1 VSVAPADLANLSREE
16 KLALVARLAREKA
29 RGGAPPPAVTAA
41 EPGDYPPS
49 FAQQRFWF
57 LDQLDPGSYLDN
69 MFRALRL
76 TGVLDR
82 GALERSLDELVRRHA
97 SLRTRFPVEGD
108 GPVQRVERE
117 LPGGTPLLKVV
128 DLTGL
133 AAEEILPRAAALAGE
148 ESRRP
153 FDLARGPLFRATLLR
168 LGTEEHVL
176 LLCHHH
182 IVSDGWSVG
191 LILRDFAALY
201 SSFATGAAPDL
212 PALRA
217 SYADFARAQRQR
229 LHGEALRQ
237 EIAFWRQRLEGAPT
251 VLELPTDHPRRHMAS
266 PRGDAVRFE
275 IPDPAAARFKAL
287 AQGAGATPFMALLTL
302 FDLLLFRYT
311 GQDDFVVGVPVAN
324 RNRTEHER
332 VVGCFASTLLVRATL
347 RPAEG
352 FLALL
357 GRVRAE
363 SLAVFGHSDL
373 PFEKLVEELQPDRN
387 LSHNPV
393 FQVVF
398 ALQNAGGGGG
408 ALALPGL
415 ALSTLPVDRGLAKI
429 DLTLEMSEHP
439 GGIAGYLEY
448 STDLFERATIARM
461 AGHFETLL
469 AAVLAAPE
477 RGVGELPM
485 LLPEERRQ
493 ILVDWN
499 QPYAGAPATIL
510 DRVAEAARRT
520 PDAPAVLF
528 GDRALTFG
536 ELEAQANRLARRLRR
551 LGVGPE
557 MSVGVCVERSLE
569 MPLVLL
575 AVLKAGG
582 AWVPLDPEY
591 PQERL
596 ALMIAD
602 TAMPVLLIQSHLADR
617 LPALA
622 GGPAVIAVDGLDLTA
637 ESAAAPDWEI
647 HPESL
652 AYIVYTSG
660 STGRPKGV
668 AVPHRAMINHV
679 TACGL
684 AYRMGLGDRTLQFTS
699 ISFDITSEEIFPTWI
714 HGGAVV
720 PRPPGLFPS
729 FGELADLIVR
739 YGITAMDLPTAY
751 WHEWVGELARAKTPP
766 PEPLRL
772 VVIGTEQALPERVA
786 EWLEL
791 VGDRVRLNNSYAS
804 TEATVTAVVYQ
815 PGVEDLARFRAGDRV
830 PVGRTIHNCCAYV
843 LDAALEPV
851 PVGVA
856 GDVYIGGPNVSRGY
870 ANWPDRTAASFV
882 PDPFAAGLGYGE
894 GLRMYRQ
901 GDVGRWLPTGDL
913 EYLGRRDDQVKIRGF
928 RVEPAEVGAVLA
940 RHPAVKDSIVLVR
953 SDGRLGKRLVGYAT
967 LVPGAEASVRELRD
981 FLRESLPEHMIPA
994 AVVLLD
1000 ALPLT
1005 SNGRVDQRAL
1015 PEPVYE
1021 HAESERGYVA
1031 PRTAAEEI
1039 LEGIWCEVLGVPRA
1053 GAHDDFFD
1061 LGGHSLLGTQVIS
1074 RAREQFRIELP
1085 LRALFDNPTLAGL
1098 ARTIEEIRRAG
1109 AAGEV
1114 AGPPRIE
1121 PVPRGESLAVSFS
1134 QQRLWF
1140 LDRLEPESATYNIP
1154 MALHL
1159 AGVLEIPA
1167 LAGAIDG
1174 IVRRHEALRT
1184 TFTAV
1189 DGLPLQVVHPPAPPV
1204 PRLLPV
1210 VDLSALDEA
1219 RRGSEARAC
1228 MAAESRLPFSLDH
1241 GPLLRATLLRLGG
1254 EEHVLAVTM
1263 HHIVSD
1269 GWSLP
1274 LFVSEMSAL
1283 YAELTTGEPAALPA
1297 LPIQYADFA
1306 HWQRRWLSGETLAA
1320 ELAHWRERLAGLPPL
1335 IELPTDRPRP
1345 AVRNRRGAGRRIVLG
1360 NDLSQALKLA
1370 GRRLAATPFMVLLA
1384 GFAALLHRFSG
1395 QSTFAVGVPVAGR
1408 NRVEIE
1414 PLIGFFVNTLVMRC
1428 DVAGGDEV
1436 RALVERL
1443 RETVLDAD
1451 AHQDVPFEKL
1461 VEELSP
1467 ERSMS
1472 HSPLFQ
1478 VVLAF
1483 QNLARRDFAAE
1494 GLRVT
1499 PLGAAGGTA
1508 KFDLTL
1514 AVQADGER
1522 TIFDVEYSTELFDP
1536 ATISRLCFSFVHLLT
1551 RMLEEAPARIADLP
1565 LLGAAERH
1573 QLVAEWNPAAAPT
1586 ADRGRAPIHRL
1597 FEAQAEQTPERP
1609 AVSLGADALSYRE
1622 LDERANRLARH
1633 LLAAGV
1639 RPGALVGLCFERSL
1653 ELVVAIVATL
1663 KAGAGYL
1670 PLDPSYPAERL
1681 AFALADSHVAVVLTM
1696 GEAAASLPQSPS
1708 PGLRVIDLA
1717 AEAAAIAA
1725 REPMSPGV
1733 PADAE
1738 LPAYVIYTS
1747 GSTGRPKGVVIPHG
1761 HVARLLAATAPWFG
1775 FGPEDVWTLFH
1786 SYAFDFSVW
1795 EIWGALLHGGRLVVV
1810 PYWESRSPEA
1820 FYALLRDEKV
1830 TVLNQTPSAFRQ
1842 LLWAEETVLAGVP
1855 PALSLRRVIFGG
1867 EALDLPALAPGF
1879 ARHGDERPLLV
1890 NMYGITET
1898 TVHVTYRPIRRADLA
1913 AGRGSVLGVPIP
1925 DLTLHIVDGGLGVQP
1940 VGVPGEMVVGGEGVA
1955 LGYLGRPELT
1965 AERFVPDPFG
1975 PAGARLYRSGDLAR
1989 RLPDG
1994 DLEYLGRIDH
2004 QVKIRGF
2011 RIELGEIEAALS
2023 RLPAISQVTVMV
2035 REDAPGN
2042 PQLAAY
2048 YVLAEEAAA
2057 QPLTVSD
2064 LRAALKQALPE
2075 HMIPSWFVALPAL
2088 PLTTNGKVDRK
2099 ALPAPD
2105 GARPELEREFVPP
2118 EGPVQEKVA
2127 AIWAE
2132 VLRLERVGAH
2142 DNFFELG
2149 GHSLMATQVLSRMRD
2164 AFAIELPLRAIF
2176 DGPTVAG
2183 LAEAIIQKELARA
2196 DDDLLARLLR
2206 EMEGL
2211 PA

>member
-29 RGGAPPPAVTAA
+29 RGGGAPPSAVSTG
-41 EPGDYPPS
+41 EPGDYPLS

-76 TGVLDR
+76 SGVLDR
-82 GALERSLDELVRRHA
+82 RALERALDELVRRHA

-108 GPVQRVERE
+108 EPVQRVERE
-117 LPGGTPLLKVV
+117 LPGGDPLLNVV

-133 AAEEILPRAAALAGE
+133 AAEEILPRATALAGE

-168 LGTEEHVL
+168 LGAEEHVL
-176 LLCHHH
+176 LLCVHH

-201 SSFATGAAPDL
+201 SAFASGQMPALAAP
-212 PALRA
+212 RA

-237 EIAFWRQRLEGAPT
+237 EIAFWRERLEGAPT

-275 IPDPAAARFKAL
+275 ILDPAAARFKAL
-287 AQGAGATPFMALLTL
+287 AQGTGATPFMALLTL

-398 ALQNAGGGGG
+398 ALQNATGGG

-439 GGIAGYLEY
+439 GGVAGYLEY
-448 STDLFERATIARM
+448 STDLFEKATIVRM

-510 DRVAEAARRT
+510 ERVAAAARRA
-520 PDAPAVLF
+520 PEAPAVLF
-528 GDRALTFG
+528 GDRTLTFG

-622 GGPAVIAVDGLDLTA
+622 AGPAVIAVDGLDLAA
-637 ESAAAPDWEI
+637 ESAAAPDWPI
-647 HPESL
+647 DPESL

-684 AYRMGLGDRTLQFTS
+684 AYRMGPRDRTLQFTS

-729 FGELADLIVR
+729 FGELAELIVR

-751 WHEWVGELARAKTPP
+751 WHEWVGEMARAKTPP

-804 TEATVTAVVYQ
+804 TEATVTAVVYE
-815 PGVEDLARFRAGDRV
+815 PGTEDLARFRAGDRV

-870 ANWPDRTAASFV
+870 ANWPDRTAASFI
-882 PDPFAAGLGYGE
+882 PDPFAADLGYGA

-901 GDVGRWLPTGDL
+901 GDVGRWLPSGDL

-940 RHPAVKDSIVLVR
+940 RHPLVKDSIVLVR

-967 LVPGAEASVRELRD
+967 LVPGAETSVRELRD

-1015 PEPVYE
+1015 PEPAYE
-1021 HAESERGYVA
+1021 HAEGESGFVA

-1109 AAGEV
+1109 AGE
-1114 AGPPRIE
+1114 GPPRIE
-1121 PVPRGESLAVSFS
+1121 PVPRGEPLAVSFS

-1140 LDRLEPESATYNIP
+1140 LDLLEPASATYNIP

-1167 LAGAIDG
+1167 LGAAIDG
-1174 IVRRHEALRT
+1174 IVRRHESLRT
-1184 TFTAV
+1184 TFLAV
-1189 DGLPLQVVHPPAPPV
+1189 DGLPLQVVHPPV
-1204 PRLLPV
+1204 ERSLPV
-1210 VDLSALDEA
+1210 VDLSALSEE
-1219 RRGSEARAC
+1219 RRTAETWRRI
-1228 MAAESRLPFSLDH
+1228 AAESAIPFALER

-1254 EEHVLAVTM
+1254 EEHVLLVTM

-1274 LFVSEMSAL
+1274 IFVREMSAL
-1283 YAELTTGEPAALPA
+1283 YAEATPGEPAALPALPA

-1306 HWQRRWLSGETLAA
+1306 RWQRRWLQGETLAA
-1320 ELAHWRERLAGLPPL
+1320 ELAHWRQRLSGLPPL

-1345 AVRNRRGAGRRIVLG
+1345 AVRSRRGAGRRITLG
-1360 NDLSQALKLA
+1360 SDLSQALKLA

-1395 QSTFAVGVPVAGR
+1395 QPSFAVGVPVAGR

-1428 DVAGGDEV
+1428 DVAGEDAV

-1483 QNLARRDFAAE
+1483 QNLARQDFAAE

-1499 PLGAAGGTA
+1499 PLGAASGTA

-1514 AVQADGER
+1514 AVQTDGER

-1551 RMLEEAPARIADLP
+1551 RMLADSPARIDDLP

-1573 QLVAEWNPAAAPT
+1573 QLVAEWNPATVPRE
-1586 ADRGRAPIHRL
+1586 RGRAPIHRV
-1597 FEAQAEQTPERP
+1597 FEAQAEQTPDRP

-1639 RPGALVGLCFERSL
+1639 RPGDLVGLCFERSL

-1681 AFALADSHVAVVLTM
+1681 AFALADSHVAVVLTQ
-1696 GEAAASLPQSPS
+1696 GEAAGSLPQR
-1708 PGLRVIDLA
+1708 PGLRVIDVA

-1725 REPMSPGV
+1725 RDSASPGV

-1761 HVARLLAATAPWFG
+1761 HVTRLLSATAPWFG

-1795 EIWGALLHGGRLVVV
+1795 EIWGALLYGGRLVVV

-1842 LLWAEETVLAGVP
+1842 LLWAEEAVLAGAGHP
-1855 PALSLRRVIFGG
+1855 ATALSLRRVIFGG
-1867 EALDLPALAPGF
+1867 EALDLPALAPWF
-1879 ARHGDERPLLV
+1879 ERHGDEQPLLV

-1925 DLTLHIVDGGLGVQP
+1925 DLTLHIVDAGLGVQP

-1965 AERFVPDPFG
+1965 AERFVPNPFG
-1975 PAGARLYRSGDLAR
+1975 PSGARLYRSGDLAR

-2023 RLPAISQVTVMV
+2023 RLPAISGVTVMV
-2035 REDAPGN
+2035 REDTPGN

-2048 YVLAEEAAA
+2048 YVLANEGDEGAA
-2057 QPLTVSD
+2057 QPLTVGD
-2064 LRAALKQALPE
+2064 LRTALKEALPE

-2088 PLTTNGKVDRK
+2088 PLTANGKVDRK

-2105 GARPELEREFVPP
+2105 GARPELGREFVPP

-2176 DGPTVAG
+2176 DSPTVAG
-2183 LAEAIIQKELARA
+2183 LAEAILQKELARA
-2196 DDDLLARLLR
+2196 DDDLLAKLLR

-2211 PA
+2211 SA

>member
-1 VSVAPADLANLSREE
+1 MSVAPADLANLSREE

-29 RGGAPPPAVTAA
+29 RGGASPPAVSIGQ
-41 EPGDYPPS
+41 PGDYPLS

-76 TGVLDR
+76 SGILDR
-82 GALERSLDELVRRHA
+82 RALERALDELARRHA

-108 GPVQRVERE
+108 EPVQRVECE
-117 LPGGTPLLKVV
+117 LPGAGPLLNVI

-133 AAEEILPRAAALAGE
+133 GQEEILPRATALAGE

-168 LGTEEHVL
+168 LGAEEHVL
-176 LLCHHH
+176 LLCVHH

-201 SSFATGAAPDL
+201 AAFATGEKPALAAP
-212 PALRA
+212 RA

-237 EIAFWRQRLEGAPT
+237 EIAFWRERLEGAPT

-275 IPDPAAARFKAL
+275 ILDPAAARFKAL
-287 AQGAGATPFMALLTL
+287 AQEAGATPFMALLTL

-311 GQDDFVVGVPVAN
+311 GADDFVVGVPVAN

-347 RPAEG
+347 RPEES

-363 SLAVFGHSDL
+363 SLAVFAHSDL
-373 PFEKLVEELQPDRN
+373 PFEKLVEELHPDRN
-387 LSHNPV
+387 LSHNPI

-398 ALQNAGGGGG
+398 ALQNAGGAGAGG

-448 STDLFERATIARM
+448 STDLFEKATVARM

-477 RGVGELPM
+477 RGIGELPM

-499 QPYAGAPATIL
+499 QRYAGAPATIL
-510 DRVAEAARRT
+510 DRVSEAARLA

-528 GDRALTFG
+528 GGRTLTFG

-596 ALMIAD
+596 ALMIED

-617 LPALA
+617 LPTLA
-622 GGPAVIAVDGLDLTA
+622 DGPAVVAVDGLDLTA
-637 ESAAAPDWEI
+637 ESAAAPDWPI
-647 HPESL
+647 DPESL

-684 AYRMGLGDRTLQFTS
+684 AYRMGPGDRTLQFTS

-729 FGELADLIVR
+729 FGELAELIVR

-751 WHEWVGELARAKTPP
+751 WHEWVGEMARAKTPP

-804 TEATVTAVVYQ
+804 TEATVTAVVYE
-815 PGVEDLARFRAGDRV
+815 PGAEDLPRFRAGDRV

-870 ANWPDRTAASFV
+870 ANWPDRTAASFI
-882 PDPFAAGLGYGE
+882 PDPFAAGLGYGA

-940 RHPAVKDSIVLVR
+940 RHPRVKDSIVLVR

-967 LVPGAEASVRELRD
+967 LVPGAETSVRELRD

-1015 PEPVYE
+1015 PEPAYE
-1021 HAESERGYVA
+1021 HAEGEGGFVA

-1114 AGPPRIE
+1114 SGPPRIE
-1121 PVPRGESLAVSFS
+1121 PVPRDQELPLSFS

-1140 LDRLEPESATYNIP
+1140 LDRLEPGTATYNIP
-1154 MALHL
+1154 LALHFQGEL
-1159 AGVLEIPA
+1159 AVPA
-1167 LAGAIDG
+1167 LAAALAG
-1174 IVRRHEALRT
+1174 ISRRHEALRT
-1184 TFTAV
+1184 TFAAA
-1189 DGLPLQVVHPPAPPV
+1189 DGSPRQLIHPALPV
-1204 PRLLPV
+1204 LLPV
-1210 VDLSALDEA
+1210 VDLAGLDTERRAAEA
-1219 RRGSEARAC
+1219 RRRI
-1228 MAAESRLPFSLDH
+1228 AAEAGLPFFLEQ
-1241 GPLLRATLLRLGG
+1241 GPLIRTTLLRLDGG
-1254 EEHVLAVTM
+1254 SSVLLVTM

-1269 GWSLP
+1269 GWSIP
-1274 LFVSEMSAL
+1274 IFVREMAAL
-1283 YAELTTGEPAALPA
+1283 YAAALAGEPPSSLLPGLPP

-1306 HWQRRWLSGETLAA
+1306 HWQRRWLKGEVLAA
-1320 ELAHWRERLAGLPPL
+1320 ELAHWRERLRGLPPL
-1335 IELPTDRPRP
+1335 IELPADRPRP
-1345 AVRNRRGAGRRIVLG
+1345 ATRSWRGATRRLVLGRELSEALKAAGRRQG
-1360 NDLSQALKLA
+1360 
-1370 GRRLAATPFMVLLA
+1370 ATPFMVLLA
-1384 GFAALLHRFSG
+1384 GFAALLHRYSR
-1395 QSTFAVGVPVAGR
+1395 QESFAVGVPVAGR
-1408 NRVEIE
+1408 NRVETE
-1414 PLIGFFVNTLVMRC
+1414 PLIGFFVNTLVLRC
-1428 DVAGGDEV
+1428 DVTGDSAV
-1436 RALVERL
+1436 RALVAEL
-1443 RETVLDAD
+1443 RERVLDAD

-1467 ERSMS
+1467 ERSLS

-1478 VVLAF
+1478 VMLAF
-1483 QNLARRDFAAE
+1483 RTLPREDFATEE
-1494 GLRVT
+1494 GLKMT
-1499 PLGAAGGTA
+1499 PMGVASGTS

-1514 AVQADGER
+1514 SVQVDDER
-1522 TIFDVEYSTELFDP
+1522 TLFDLEYSTELFDA
-1536 ATISRLCFSFVHLLT
+1536 ATILRISRHFVRLLDAAAT
-1551 RMLEEAPARIADLP
+1551 DPERRVIDLP
-1565 LLGAAERH
+1565 LLSPEEAR
-1573 QLVAEWNPAAAPT
+1573 QIAEWNDTAAAYPASPT
-1586 ADRGRAPIHRL
+1586 LHGLIA
-1597 FEAQAEQTPERP
+1597 AQVERCPERP
-1609 AVSLGADALSYRE
+1609 AVVYEGESLTYAE
-1622 LDERANRLARH
+1622 LAERSRRLARR
-1633 LLAAGV
+1633 LRAAGV
-1639 RPGALVGLCFERSL
+1639 GPETVVGVLAERSL
-1653 ELVVAIVATL
+1653 EMVVGLLGVL
-1663 KAGAGYL
+1663 EAGGAYL
-1670 PLDPSYPAERL
+1670 PLDPDYPAERL
-1681 AFALADSHVAVVLTM
+1681 VFMLADSRVPVVLAQQRLLSCLPER
-1696 GEAAASLPQSPS
+1696 GDGRGHGGQVLPLDGAAAAPPE
-1708 PGLRVIDLA
+1708 DL
-1717 AEAAAIAA
+1717 EVMDAA
-1725 REPMSPGV
+1725 R
-1733 PADAE
+1733 PAADGGAGS
-1738 LPAYVIYTS
+1738 LAYVIYTS
-1747 GSTGRPKGVVIPHG
+1747 GSTGRPKGTMNSHRGIVN
-1761 HVARLLAATAPWFG
+1761 RLLWMQERYGLTEADRVLQKTPYSF
-1775 FGPEDVWTLFH
+1775 DV
-1786 SYAFDFSVW
+1786 SVW
-1795 EIWGALLHGGRLVVV
+1795 ELFWPLLTGARLVMARPGGHQDPSYLARTIASEGITTTHFV
-1810 PYWESRSPEA
+1810 PSMLQAFLEAPEA
-1820 FYALLRDEKV
+1820 EACGGTLV
-1830 TVLNQTPSAFRQ
+1830 
-1842 LLWAEETVLAGVP
+1842 
-1855 PALSLRRVIFGG
+1855 RVVCSG
-1867 EALDLPALAPGF
+1867 EALSCELQRRFF
-1879 ARHGDERPLLV
+1879 ARLPQVELHNLYGPTEAAVDVTFWACQPLDRRNLVPIGRPVANTAIHVLDRELRPVPIGVAGELLIGGV
-1890 NMYGITET
+1890 Q
-1898 TVHVTYRPIRRADLA
+1898 V
-1913 AGRGSVLGVPIP
+1913 GRG
-1925 DLTLHIVDGGLGVQP
+1925 
-1940 VGVPGEMVVGGEGVA
+1940 
-1955 LGYLGRPELT
+1955 YLARPELT
-1965 AERFVPDPFG
+1965 AERFVPDPVSG
-1975 PAGARLYRSGDLAR
+1975 DAGARLYRTGDLAR
-1989 RLPDG
+1989 LLPEGAVDF
-1994 DLEYLGRIDH
+1994 LGRIDH
-2004 QVKIRGF
+2004 QVKLRGL
-2011 RIELGEIEAALS
+2011 RIELGEIEAVLARQPALS
-2023 RLPAISQVTVMV
+2023 QVVVTV
-2035 REDAPGN
+2035 REDVPGS

-2048 YVLAEEAAA
+2048 YVPAGEEVVSAAA
-2057 QPLTVSD
+2057 LRTA
-2064 LRAALKQALPE
+2064 LRAELPEYMIPALFMALPG
-2075 HMIPSWFVALPAL
+2075 L
-2088 PLTTNGKVDRK
+2088 PLTASGKVDRK

-2105 GARPELEREFVPP
+2105 GSRPDLGREYVAPAGEAQERL
-2118 EGPVQEKVA
+2118 A

-2132 VLRLERVGAH
+2132 VLHLDRVGAR

-2149 GHSLMATQVLSRMRD
+2149 GHSLMATQVLSRVQK
-2164 AFAIELPLRAIF
+2164 AFGVELPLRVIF
-2176 DGPTVAG
+2176 DSPTVAG
-2183 LAEAIIQKELARA
+2183 LAEAIVQKSLERA
-2196 DDDLLARLLR
+2196 DTDLLARLLA
-2206 EMEGL
+2206 ELEGGT
-2211 PA
+2211 A